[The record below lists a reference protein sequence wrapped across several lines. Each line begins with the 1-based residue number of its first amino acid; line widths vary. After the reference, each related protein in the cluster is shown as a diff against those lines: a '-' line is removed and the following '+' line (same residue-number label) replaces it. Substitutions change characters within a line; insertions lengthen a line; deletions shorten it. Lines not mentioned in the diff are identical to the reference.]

1 MQRNGVEVPPELP
14 NTARLVVMAVWLVG
28 DSEAV
33 RKCLQCSEVDFQDYM
48 AGRKEPWGTW
58 SLLLPSYPPSITLCS
73 YPRGETDGEFS
84 GEKAEEGSGQDYSL
98 RAFGRTIGED

>member
-1 MQRNGVEVPPELP
+1 MVPPELP

-48 AGRKEPWGTW
+48 AGRKEPSW
-58 SLLLPSYPPSITLCS
+58 P
-73 YPRGETDGEFS
+73 EFDRLI
-84 GEKAEEGSGQDYSL
+84 ELIVREEGILIANQREVL
-98 RAFGRTIGED
+98 RQRRERRK